1 MYLGEH
7 ASKKAKSNLPEL
19 PKTMFMV
26 VICWV
31 SNGKEQ
37 VLAPNQLQAWYT
49 DMRQWEE
56 LIDFINKKEGPKAPY
71 IITSMC

>member
-1 MYLGEH
+1 
-7 ASKKAKSNLPEL
+7 
-19 PKTMFMV
+19 MFMV

-31 SNGKEQ
+31 SNGKEL
-37 VLAPNQLQAWYT
+37 VLAPNQLQALYT

-56 LIDFINKKEGPKAPY
+56 LIDIINKKEGPKAPY